1 MTAELHPV
9 LRAGLTGLPGVGPRR
24 AQSYADAGL
33 HTRRDLLYHL
43 PNRFRARP
51 APVPVAELVHGERG
65 AVSVEVLRASL
76 RRRGRNS
83 TVSLLTRDE
92 AGDELLVL
100 LFNRAYL
107 AKSLS
112 RGTKIWAAG
121 KVESADEGRPRLLAA
136 DYERL
141 AAPDDGAPGEG
152 PDPGRTVDSGLAAD
166 GGQPAGQP
174 SSWSAALPS
183 ALVPIYRL
191 PAGVPP
197 RVHRKALLAI
207 LAEGGLDDWRVPE
220 AGEPGLAQ
228 ALAAVHDPTDIES
241 ARAARQRLA
250 RDEAWALSLQVALR
264 RRHLGTDRGT
274 ALTLEAATHKRLLSQ
289 LPYEPT
295 AAQARVLGE
304 LRKDLGC
311 DRPMGRLLQ
320 GDVGSGKTMIA
331 LYALLAAVA
340 CGRQG
345 AIMAPTEV
353 LALQHLSTLREVLS
367 MAYGDAAPGV
377 ALITG
382 GGKAGERRRVRQGL
396 ADGSLALAVGT
407 HGLAGA
413 SVTFA
418 DLAVT
423 VVDEQH
429 RFGVRQRVR
438 FRTKGVESH
447 LLVMTAT
454 PIPRTLALTAY
465 GELDVSVIDELPPG
479 RSPRTTAYVPSS
491 KQPRMWRHLAGLVA
505 DGQRGYVVCPSIAA
519 GETPGHSVEE
529 TVEKVREQLG
539 EAGLGGAGQ
548 PAPRVGAVHGKL
560 PATERDE
567 VLDAFRG
574 GDLDVLVATV
584 LIEVGLDVPEA
595 TFVVL
600 PDPSRFGLAT
610 LHQIRG
616 RVGRGQQPGAC
627 YLLGPV
633 KGPIALDRL
642 RALCDSEDGFLLAEQ
657 DLTLRGPGEVLG
669 TRQSGMPGFLVLDP
683 VVDVELLAATRAP
696 ALAAA
701 EGLNDKQLEALR
713 ERAFPA
719 TRLKGENLLA
729 GG

>member
-9 LRAGLTGLPGVGPRR
+9 LSAGLTGLPGVGPRR

-112 RGTKIWAAG
+112 RGTRIWAAG
-121 KVESADEGRPRLLAA
+121 QVESADDARPRLLAA

-141 AAPDDGAPGEG
+141 REVDGE
-152 PDPGRTVDSGLAAD
+152 T
-166 GGQPAGQP
+166 PAF
-174 SSWSAALPS
+174 PS

-220 AGEPGLAQ
+220 SGELGLES
-228 ALAAVHDPTDIES
+228 ALAAVHDPSDIET
-241 ARAARQRLA
+241 ARTARQRLA
-250 RDEAWALSLQVALR
+250 RDEAWALSLAVALR
-264 RRHLGTDRGT
+264 RRHLGTDKGT
-274 ALTLEAATHKRLLSQ
+274 ALTLDGATHKRLISQ

-311 DRPMGRLLQ
+311 HRPMGRLLQ

-353 LALQHLSTLREVLS
+353 LALQHLATLREVLAR
-367 MAYGDAAPGV
+367 AYGEEAPGV

-479 RSPRTTAYVPSS
+479 RSPRTTAYVPPS
-491 KQPRMWRHLAGLVA
+491 KQRRMWRHLAGLVA

-519 GETPGHSVEE
+519 GEAPGHSVEE

-539 EAGLGGAGQ
+539 EAGLGGPGQ
-548 PAPRVGAVHGKL
+548 PPLRVGAVHGKL
-560 PATERDE
+560 PGTERDE

-616 RVGRGQQPGAC
+616 RVGRGTQPGAC

-701 EGLNDKQLEALR
+701 EGLTDKQLEALR

>member
-1 MTAELHPV
+1 MTRRTTAELQPV
-9 LRAGLTGLPGVGPRR
+9 LNAPLLGLPGVGPQR

-33 HTRRDLLYHL
+33 HTCRDLLYHL

-51 APVPVAELVHGERG
+51 SPVPVAELVQGERG
-65 AVSVEVLRASL
+65 AVSVEVLRASV

-83 TVSLLTRDE
+83 TVSLLTRD
-92 AGDELLVL
+92 ARGDELLVL
-100 LFNRAYL
+100 IFNRAYL
-107 AKSLS
+107 AKSLP
-112 RGTKIWAAG
+112 RGTRLWAAG
-121 KVESADEGRPRLLAA
+121 KVEVPAEGRPRLLAA

-141 AAPDDGAPGEG
+141 AQADPKGPEGADSGPPGE
-152 PDPGRTVDSGLAAD
+152 DEAVS
-166 GGQPAGQP
+166 PAMP
-174 SSWSAALPS
+174 A

-197 RVHRKALLAI
+197 RVHRKAVLAV
-207 LAEGGLDDWRVPE
+207 LAQGPVDDWRDP
-220 AGEPGLAQ
+220 EPGEMGLAE
-228 ALAAVHDPTDIES
+228 ALQAVHDPEEIET
-241 ARAARQRLA
+241 ARLARQRLA
-250 RDEAWALSLQVALR
+250 RDEAWALSLQVVMR
-264 RRHLGTDRGT
+264 RRGLSHDRGT
-274 ALTLEAATHKRLLSQ
+274 ALILDDDAHQRLLQ
-289 LPYEPT
+289 RLPHQPT
-295 AAQARVLGE
+295 AAQSRVLGE
-304 LRKDLGC
+304 LRADLGC

-331 LYALLAAVA
+331 LYALLAAVE

-353 LALQHLSTLREVLS
+353 LALQHLATLRQVLAQ
-367 MAYGDAAPGV
+367 AYGDEAPGV

-382 GGKAGERRRVRQGL
+382 GGRAAERRRVRQGL
-396 ADGSLALAVGT
+396 ADGTLALAVGT
-407 HGLAGA
+407 HGLSSV

-465 GELDVSVIDELPPG
+465 GELDVSVIDQLPPG
-479 RSPRTTAYVPSS
+479 RSPRTTAYVPPS
-491 KQPRMWRHLAGLVA
+491 KQPRMWRHLGELIAK
-505 DGQRGYVVCPSIAA
+505 GQRGYVVCPSIAA

-529 TVEKVREQLG
+529 TVIKIREDFA
-539 EAGLGGAGQ
+539 EAGLGGAGG
-548 PAPRVGAVHGKL
+548 APVRVGAVHGKL
-560 PATERDE
+560 PGPERDE
-567 VLDAFRG
+567 ILDAFRG
-574 GDLDVLVATV
+574 GELDVLVATV

-600 PDPSRFGLAT
+600 PAPSRFGLAT

-616 RVGRGQQPGAC
+616 RVGRGREPGAC

-633 KGPIALDRL
+633 KGPIAIDRL
-642 RALCDSEDGFLLAEQ
+642 KALCDSEDGFLLAEQ

-683 VVDVELLAATRAP
+683 VVDVELLAATRGP
-696 ALAAA
+696 ALASS
-701 EGLNDKQLEALR
+701 EGLSLAELEALR

-719 TRLKGENLLA
+719 TRLRGENLLA

>member
-51 APVPVAELVHGERG
+51 APVPVADLVHGERG

-83 TVSLLTRDE
+83 TVSLLTQDE

-112 RGTKIWAAG
+112 RGTRIWAAG

-141 AAPDDGAPGEG
+141 PEAQGDPKNDPEAEAGGATENAPQSEAQGA
-152 PDPGRTVDSGLAAD
+152 S
-166 GGQPAGQP
+166 PALP
-174 SSWSAALPS
+174 AALPS

-220 AGEPGLAQ
+220 PGEPGLAE
-228 ALAAVHDPTDIES
+228 ALAAVHDPSDIES

-250 RDEAWALSLQVALR
+250 RDEAWALSLKVALR

-274 ALTLEAATHKRLLSQ
+274 ALTLDGATHKRLLGQ
-289 LPYEPT
+289 LPYKPT
-295 AAQARVLGE
+295 AAQARVLDE
-304 LRKDLGC
+304 LRVDLGS

-353 LALQHLSTLREVLS
+353 LALQHLATLRDVLAR
-367 MAYGDAAPGV
+367 AYGEAAPGV

-479 RSPRTTAYVPSS
+479 RSPRTTAYVPPS
-491 KQPRMWRHLAGLVA
+491 KQARMWRHLAGLVA
-505 DGQRGYVVCPSIAA
+505 KGQRGYVVCPSIAA

-529 TVEKVREQLG
+529 TVVTVRELLS
-539 EAGLGGAGQ
+539 EAGLGGAGR
-548 PAPRVGAVHGKL
+548 PPLRVGAVHGKL

-567 VLDAFRG
+567 VLDGFRR

-701 EGLNDKQLEALR
+701 EGLTDKQLEALR

>member
-43 PNRFRARP
+43 PDRFRARP
-51 APVPVAELVHGERG
+51 APVLVAELVHGERG
-65 AVSVEVLRASL
+65 AVSVEVLRASV

-112 RGTKIWAAG
+112 RGTRIWAAG
-121 KVESADEGRPRLLAA
+121 KVESADEGRPRLLAT
-136 DYERL
+136 DHERL
-141 AAPDDGAPGEG
+141 PDTDGEP
-152 PDPGRTVDSGLAAD
+152 P
-166 GGQPAGQP
+166 
-174 SSWSAALPS
+174 ALPS
-183 ALVPIYRL
+183 SLVPVYRL

-220 AGEPGLAQ
+220 PGEPGLAE

-264 RRHLGTDRGT
+264 RRHLGVDRGT
-274 ALTLEAATHKRLLSQ
+274 ALTLDGAIHKRLLSQ

-295 AAQARVLGE
+295 AAQARVLAE

-353 LALQHLSTLREVLS
+353 LALQHLATLRGVLAR
-367 MAYGDAAPGV
+367 AYGEAAPGV

-382 GGKAGERRRVRQGL
+382 GGKAAERRRVREGL

-529 TVEKVREQLG
+529 TVEKVREHLG
-539 EAGLGGAGQ
+539 EAGLGGAGR
-548 PAPRVGAVHGKL
+548 PPLRVGAVHGKL

-567 VLDAFRG
+567 VLDGFRT

-616 RVGRGQQPGAC
+616 RVGRGRLPGAC

-683 VVDVELLAATRAP
+683 VVDVDLLAATRAP

-701 EGLNDKQLEALR
+701 EGLNDEQLEALR